1 MKWHVNVPPYFRIT
15 RIRTNIYFARYMY
28 AYTNIF
34 SFCSVEKHR
43 PFLKSIVDETNNYIN
58 AVCVDVSM
66 SIRFSIEMETF

>member
-1 MKWHVNVPPYFRIT
+1 
-15 RIRTNIYFARYMY
+15 MY